1 MSDSVPTPP
10 TGLDVVELALRT
22 HVRRGEAAAEPAD
35 CTTDSLWDHLAR
47 TAVIAEQLGRAEG
60 VEPGACRLA
69 ALFHDAG
76 KFHEG
81 ALHGDSRP
89 EEEHSVDVLR
99 DFARRYELP
108 SAEVEEAADAILQL
122 YRNDPEPT
130 TLAQVL
136 FDADNLDKL
145 GHLGVASFFV
155 KRGLRGRG
163 ISPELMIRFTVEL
176 TYARH
181 AEACMQTET
190 GRAWARRRAPRTLAF
205 FRSLVDELREDGLA
219 ELEIRELTHDGLE
232 IEAVVPSACRCSGA
246 LAPEIVQKDGIKCRK
261 IHLAWVCA
269 DCGERLEVR
278 FCRPR
283 LVGSDED

>member
-1 MSDSVPTPP
+1 VKNRVSWSPSGFD
-10 TGLDVVELALRT
+10 DVELALCA
-22 HVRRGEAAAEPAD
+22 HVQREEAAAEPVD
-35 CTTDSLWDHLAR
+35 RTTDSLWEHLSR
-47 TAVIAEQLGRAEG
+47 TAVIAERLGRAEG
-60 VEPGACRLA
+60 VDPAACRLA

-89 EEEHSVDVLR
+89 EEEHSVDVLGV
-99 DFARRYELP
+99 FARRYELP
-108 SAEVEEAADAILQL
+108 SEMVADAAEAILQL
-122 YRNDPEPT
+122 YRDDPEPT
-130 TLAQVL
+130 PLARVL

-145 GHLGVASFFV
+145 GHLGAANFFV

-163 ISPELMIRFTVEL
+163 ISPELAIQFTVEL

-190 GRAWARRRAPRTLAF
+190 GRTWAQRRAPRTLAF
-205 FRSLVDELREDGLA
+205 FRSLVDELLEDGLA

-246 LAPEIVQKDGIKCRK
+246 LEPEIEQKDGIKCRK
-261 IHLAWVCA
+261 IHLAWVCG
-269 DCGERLEVR
+269 DCGERVEVR

-283 LVGSDED
+283 LAGSDED